1 MQIKPDE
8 ITSILKSRIEGLDTS
23 SAELTEVGT
32 VLSVADG
39 ICRIHGLEN
48 CMSFE
53 MLDLPHGVTGLA
65 LNLESDNVGAVLFGE
80 WEHISEGDT
89 VRRTGRLLEIPVG
102 DALLGR
108 IVDPLGNP
116 LDGKGPIETSE
127 MRPAEHKA
135 PGVVQRQPVT
145 EPMLTGLKA
154 IDSMIP
160 IGRGQRELIIGD
172 RQTGKTS
179 IAIDAIINNR
189 DRDLICVYVA
199 IGQRKATVVQLA
211 SVLEE
216 AGALENTII
225 VMAAADES
233 APIKFLAPYAGC
245 AMAEYFLYNGKA
257 ALAVYDDLTKHAYAY
272 RQMSLLLRRPP
283 GREAY
288 PGDVFYLHS
297 RLLERSVKLNDD
309 LGGGSL
315 TALPVIETQAGDV
328 SAYIPTNVISITD
341 GQIFLEPKLFYA
353 GVRPAINVGISVSRV
368 GGNAQITPMRKVAGT
383 LKLEL
388 SQYRDLE
395 AFSQFG
401 SDLDADTRRALARG
415 ERLVATLNQNE
426 RHPMPVEDQVV
437 QIFAA
442 TNGFIDRINVDRV
455 SEFLDNLT
463 ESVRGNEPELVKSIA
478 EGEWSDEIQSKLKEA
493 SAPTPRT
500 SAMTSTRRVCRWT
513 MTIGRRPRA
522 AVRHATATP
531 SPNPSPRL
539 RRHSQQPM
547 ATSQRD
553 VRNRISSVKNIQ
565 KITRAMEMVAAARL
579 RRAEQRIESLRP
591 YADAIRRMTRQAAQA
606 AGNVPR
612 LPILAEHDQVNRVG
626 LLVVAGDR
634 GLAGAFNSNAVRAGI
649 AAAASTASRA
659 PRRCTSPPAGAGIVA
674 GLPWSGGRRSLH
686 RLHRPSGLR
695 RCPYDRRA
703 SDGRLHR
710 RRGRPG
716 GDLLQRLHI
725 AAVAGHPPRDAAS
738 PAAGER
744 ARRR

>member
-8 ITSILKSRIEGLDTS
+8 ITSILKNRIEGLDTS

-48 CMSFE
+48 AMSFE
-53 MLDLPHGVTGLA
+53 MLDLPHDVTGLA
-65 LNLESDNVGAVLFGE
+65 LNLESDNVGAVLFGR

-102 DALLGR
+102 EALLGR

-116 LDGKGPIETSE
+116 LDGKGEIETSE

-179 IAIDAIINNR
+179 IAVDTIINNK

-211 SVLEE
+211 NTLEE

-245 AMAEYFLYNGKA
+245 AMAEHFLYNGKA
-257 ALAVYDDLTKHAYAY
+257 ALTVYDDLTKHAYAY

-297 RLLERSVKLNDD
+297 RLLERAVKLNDD

-315 TALPVIETQAGDV
+315 TSLPIIETQAGDV

-341 GQIFLEPKLFYA
+341 GQIFLEPKLFYS

-368 GGNAQITPMRKVAGT
+368 GGNAQIAPMRKVAGR

-401 SDLDADTRRALARG
+401 SDLDADTRNALARG

-426 RHPMPVEDQVV
+426 RHPMAVEDQVV

-455 SEFLDNLT
+455 SHFLDGLA
-463 ESVRGNEPELVKSIA
+463 EWVRGNEPDLVKAIA
-478 EGEWSDEIQSKLKEA
+478 EGDWSDETQKKLKEA
-493 SAPTPRT
+493 VNTYAEDFGYDLDEEGHPLQD
-500 SAMTSTRRVCRWT
+500 
-513 MTIGRRPRA
+513 GDE
-522 AVRHATATP
+522 P
-531 SPNPSPRL
+531 SRSDR
-539 RRHSQQPM
+539 
-547 ATSQRD
+547 
-553 VRNRISSVKNIQ
+553 SSSGSGSDDDSDPDDQ
-565 KITRAMEMVAAARL
+565 GE
-579 RRAEQRIESLRP
+579 EQ
-591 YADAIRRMTRQAAQA
+591 AQA
-606 AGNVPR
+606 A
-612 LPILAEHDQVNRVG
+612 
-626 LLVVAGDR
+626 
-634 GLAGAFNSNAVRAGI
+634 
-649 AAAASTASRA
+649 
-659 PRRCTSPPAGAGIVA
+659 
-674 GLPWSGGRRSLH
+674 
-686 RLHRPSGLR
+686 
-695 RCPYDRRA
+695 
-703 SDGRLHR
+703 
-710 RRGRPG
+710 
-716 GDLLQRLHI
+716 
-725 AAVAGHPPRDAAS
+725 
-738 PAAGER
+738 
-744 ARRR
+744 